1 MSLFN
6 PFLKCVIVPCNL
18 LIGSMIAVSNDGF
31 VSIMGGILLS
41 SLIVGGGGVVLAVV
55 EEEEKDRRRG
65 WWGCK

>member
-18 LIGSMIAVSNDGF
+18 LIGSIIAVSNDGF

-41 SLIVGGGGVVLAVV
+41 VVFAVA
-55 EEEEKDRRRG
+55 EEEEKDLRRG
-65 WWGCK
+65 WWRRCE